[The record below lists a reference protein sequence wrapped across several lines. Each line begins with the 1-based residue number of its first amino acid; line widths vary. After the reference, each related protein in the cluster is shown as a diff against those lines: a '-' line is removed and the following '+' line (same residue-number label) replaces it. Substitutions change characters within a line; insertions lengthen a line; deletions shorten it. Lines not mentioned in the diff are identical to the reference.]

1 VTRRSATILLALL
14 TGFLFGLGVNAP
26 ANVPASWGIILGGV
40 GLVAIAMLE
49 ARAGPK

>member
-1 VTRRSATILLALL
+1 VTLRSATILLALL

-26 ANVPASWGIILGGV
+26 ANVPASWGVILGGV

-49 ARAGPK
+49 ARAQRR